1 MNATLVKVWQS
12 WGKSLVIALV
22 VMTGFRS
29 AVADWNDVPTGS
41 MKPTILEGDRILVD
55 KLAYDLRVPWFG
67 WSVMRLREPA
77 RGEIVVLF
85 SPQDGVRLVKRVVG
99 VPGDTIELDHNRLIV
114 NGEQVEYGALDPEII
129 AQLAPDQQSQHE
141 FASENLTGRLHAVM
155 TTPAR
160 PTIMRSFGPVQVP
173 DGQFLVMG
181 DNRDESNDS
190 RFFGFVP
197 RASIVGRASTVMLSL
212 DPNHSYLPRWHRFWR
227 SLL

>member
-1 MNATLVKVWQS
+1 MKAVLVKLWQG
-12 WGKSLVIALV
+12 WGKSVLIIVA

-67 WSVMRLREPA
+67 WSLKRLAEPA
-77 RGEIVVLF
+77 RGEIVVLY

-99 VPGDTIELDHNRLIV
+99 VPGDTIELDDNRLIV
-114 NGEQVEYGALDPEII
+114 NGEESEYSALDRDVID
-129 AQLAPDQQSQHE
+129 QLAPAQRQQHV
-141 FASENLTGRLHAVM
+141 FAKENLTGRLHAVM
-155 TTPAR
+155 STPNR
-160 PTIMRSFGPVQVP
+160 PSARSFGPVTVP

-197 RASIVGRASTVMLSL
+197 RGSIVGRASTVMLSL
-212 DPNHSYLPRWHRFWR
+212 DPDHSYLPRWHRFWR